1 MATAE
6 LSGGLRSQNAN
17 QRHDT
22 DRPHL
27 DGPGWGQEE
36 GGGAGWVPECRS
48 LVLRTCKRL
57 REISES
63 LSENYS

>member
-6 LSGGLRSQNAN
+6 LSGGLRSLNAN
-17 QRHDT
+17 QRRDA

-27 DGPGWGQEE
+27 ERWRE
-36 GGGAGWVPECRS
+36 GGAGWTQELRS
-48 LVLRTCKRL
+48 LLLRTCKRL

-63 LSENYS
+63 LSENDS